1 MYSDKK
7 TPLFIRILPVIL
19 LLLAVGMLTLFFL
32 LPRKD
37 ISTESTAAIR
47 EAVERSARQCYA
59 VEGIY
64 PPNLQYLQDHY
75 GLRYSLMG
83 TMVSMLSV
91 GNMDDPEDDRLFYYD
106 ANLPLPDWQHGDML
120 IVTAHDRI

>member
-7 TPLFIRILPVIL
+7 TPLILRLLPGL
-19 LLLAVGMLTLFFL
+19 LLLIAAGLLVLFFV

-37 ISTESTAAIR
+37 ISTESVKAIQ

-64 PPNLQYLQDHY
+64 PPNLEYLQDHY
-75 GLRYSLMG
+75 GLQVNTKDFVVRYEAFAS
-83 TMVSMLSV
+83 
-91 GNMDDPEDDRLFYYD
+91 
-106 ANLPLPDWQHGDML
+106 NLPPQV
-120 IVTAHDRI
+120 IVKVK

>member
-37 ISTESTAAIR
+37 ISTGSSAAIR

-75 GLRYSLMG
+75 GLQVNTKDFYVRYEAFAS
-83 TMVSMLSV
+83 
-91 GNMDDPEDDRLFYYD
+91 
-106 ANLPLPDWQHGDML
+106 NLPPQV
-120 IVTAHDRI
+120 IVKVK

>member
-19 LLLAVGMLTLFFL
+19 LLLAVGMLTMFFL

-37 ISTESTAAIR
+37 ISTESSAAIR

-75 GLRYSLMG
+75 GLQVNTKDFY
-83 TMVSMLSV
+83 V
-91 GNMDDPEDDRLFYYD
+91 GYEAF
-106 ANLPLPDWQHGDML
+106 ASNLPPQV
-120 IVTAHDRI
+120 IVKVK